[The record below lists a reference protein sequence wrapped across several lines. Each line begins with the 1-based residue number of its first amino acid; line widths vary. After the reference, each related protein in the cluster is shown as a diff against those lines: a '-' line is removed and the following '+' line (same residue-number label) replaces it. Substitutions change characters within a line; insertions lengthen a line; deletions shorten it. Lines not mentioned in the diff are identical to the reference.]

1 MNLAD
6 DSIVGIVAG
15 EASGDFLGAQLIDA
29 LRNRLPHLRFAGIGG
44 PSMEAAGFDSWFPME
59 RLAVRGYI
67 EVMRHYAGI
76 ASIRRRLSARMRS
89 IRPAIFVGID
99 APDFN
104 LSLETG
110 LKRHGIKTMHYVSPS
125 IWAWRGGRIRNI
137 ARAVD
142 HMLVL
147 FPFEEVLY
155 RNAGIPASYVGH
167 PLADVIPETD
177 QTAVAREQLKI
188 SPSSTVVTLL
198 PGSRQSEL
206 HFMAATFIRTAKLI
220 AQYRPE
226 IRFLVPL
233 ISRETRDLFEQALY
247 AEDALDLPLTILFG
261 HSRDAIAASNAV
273 LVASGTATL
282 EVALYR
288 KPMVISYRMAPTTW
302 KIMRRMRYQPWVG
315 LPNVI
320 AGHFLVPELLQED
333 AVPQNLAQAVINA
346 LTDHYVRNRLPQ
358 HLGAMHHS
366 LKCNAAERAAD
377 AVLKCMTQ
385 N

>member
-1 MNLAD
+1 MNLAA

-15 EASGDFLGAQLIDA
+15 EASGDFLGAQLIVA
-29 LRNRLPHLRFAGIGG
+29 LRRRFPHLRFAGIGG
-44 PSMEAAGFDSWFPME
+44 PNMEAEGFDSWFPME

-76 ASIRRRLSARMRS
+76 ASIRRRLATRMRS
-89 IRPAIFVGID
+89 IKPAIFVGID

-104 LSLETG
+104 LSLETR
-110 LKRHGIKTMHYVSPS
+110 LKRDGIRTMHYVSPS
-125 IWAWRGGRIRNI
+125 IWAWRGGRIRHI

-155 RNAGIPASYVGH
+155 RHAGIPVSFVGH
-167 PLADVIPETD
+167 PLADVIPEAD
-177 QTAVAREQLKI
+177 QTAAAREQLKI
-188 SPSSTVVTLL
+188 SPGSTVISLL
-198 PGSRQSEL
+198 PGSRQSEV
-206 HFMAATFIRTAKLI
+206 HYMATTFIRTAQLI
-220 AQYRPE
+220 TEHRPE
-226 IRFLVPL
+226 VRFLVPL
-233 ISRETRDLFEQALY
+233 ISRETRDLFEKALY
-247 AEDALDLPLTILFG
+247 AEGALDLPLTILFG

-302 KIMRRMRYQPWVG
+302 SIMQRMRYQPWVG

-320 AGHFLVPELLQED
+320 AGQFLVPELLQED
-333 AVPQNLAQAVINA
+333 ATPKNLSQAIINA
-346 LTDHYVRNRLPQ
+346 LTDPCVRQRLPQ
-358 HLGAMHHS
+358 HLGDMHRL
-366 LKCNAAERAAD
+366 LKRGAAERAAD
-377 AVLKCMTQ
+377 AVFQCMTQ